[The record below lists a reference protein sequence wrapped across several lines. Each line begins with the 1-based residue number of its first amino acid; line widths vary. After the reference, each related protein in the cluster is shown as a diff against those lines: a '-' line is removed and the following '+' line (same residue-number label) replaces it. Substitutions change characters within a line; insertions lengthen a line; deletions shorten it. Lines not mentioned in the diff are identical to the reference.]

1 MANEVIANLEVQV
14 SGKGIQIVQK
24 DLKKTKQT
32 MDETA
37 SSAKKGT
44 KEVDKYGRGVK
55 GAAGISSNASKN
67 FSKMQQNIGG
77 NDGSG
82 GLVRAYAL
90 LAANV
95 FALTAAFG
103 VLQRSAQIDQL
114 TISMEILSTRGG
126 TSIDILSQKIKDAS
140 GGAIDLASAFRQVS
154 LASSAG
160 LSTAEIEGLTTVAK
174 GAAIS
179 LGRDLPDAMDR
190 IFRGAIKLEP
200 EILDEI
206 GLFVRV
212 DEASRKYAES
222 LGRTVSSLSQA
233 DKRQAF
239 LNAILEQGTKKFEEY
254 AEAVQPDAFTRL
266 AAALKDI
273 AQDVTSLLNS
283 ALGPLVGFLADSKGL
298 LTTLFLAVAG
308 TLLNQA
314 IPALGKFT
322 AASAENAQIALKEA
336 QEYAKGVR
344 IKANAT
350 IAENLKIEKSNLKR
364 AQSDAA
370 AAEAAVAGGPKFRSQ
385 GKASAK
391 IRENLNKQGL
401 TSAKRL
407 EAVQARITELE
418 NSKNIKSKESLK
430 LQKDELALLRQEEA
444 ALKRI
449 KTTETEIRAL
459 KKGKVKVDPTSVAG
473 RRESSLTDKALIA
486 GSLSTVVGAA
496 ETQGIGEAF
505 KTLGKE
511 TDNLRDKLSDK
522 KGLGKAFR
530 SLRIGSFALGG
541 SLRILAVGFTG
552 LLTTLAP
559 FAIVAAAVAGVAFLL
574 FKNFAT
580 GQKEAKKLGEST
592 KELTTILSK
601 VEERFEKQIKLS
613 RDSEASYQQQV
624 GAILAFTKQ
633 QNEVSNQVVKIN
645 KELQEFK
652 EASNGAMKAWQG
664 LLSIIG
670 LDKESQA
677 VEQIRKATEG
687 LLESLIK
694 AGSID
699 QANVL
704 AKLID
709 PAGETGLSKNVKNL
723 NEASKGLEQFTQ
735 EQIKSAEALLASGK
749 IQQQVNKWEAAGGD
763 GKALLNDYV
772 KEATGLNEKEAA
784 TLIEFIKQRR
794 SANAGIKNAE
804 FETENLVAASVENA
818 RITSEQTKRLSSFT
832 NAMSGAAEAVGK
844 LQQSFLQTTKADEV
858 LTSLKGIKESYE
870 GLFKEIAD
878 GVTSISQEFKENFS
892 KTFSKDENPIAQ
904 VFSPEEIAKLNG
916 LILKNL
922 EPKELKKE
930 IAKIFDDV
938 IEDFAEFQESAIQSK
953 VTIAG
958 LNQELKVFQQASSLG
973 GQTGLDILKN
983 TKDIAIENRT
993 IAETNQKILGR
1004 SVGLEGTS
1012 LTNVLAVVE
1021 GKKESTE
1028 LTKEELA
1035 LFNNLSDVQKL
1046 ALTNS
1051 VENVRQ
1057 KEIEVEISDRIL
1069 KKTQA
1074 GEIASKDNLVAQQ
1087 KILDIRKKQLETQQA
1102 SAVLDAQIA
1111 ALNIGGDEQA
1121 LRTLEIA
1128 NAKERLSI
1136 EEEIIKNQAARQK
1149 VELEILA
1156 IRLQVL
1162 AEEQEEGSAT
1172 QQRLLAIKDELTGTG
1187 GLVSKIESTLADALK
1202 NNAKTFVKSLGDDL
1216 SKARSGTFT
1225 GNISGILSAG
1235 SITTQSID
1243 DEISKLDPATQQ
1255 AQIDSLIRLR
1265 EEVENLDSAYLTVT
1279 ATMMQF
1285 ANSMK
1290 SLGPE
1295 GAAAASILS
1304 GIVTI
1309 TDGYKKMSEGIDEN
1323 STKMEKGA
1331 AVAEFA
1337 TAALG
1342 AISQMMQAN
1351 ASAQIAELDRQIDQE
1366 KKRDG
1371 KSKESLARIA
1381 AMEKKKE
1388 AMSRKAFEQQKKMQ
1402 MAQTVMATATA
1413 IMQTMA
1419 TGGALALPLAIMIG
1433 AMGAMQL
1440 ALIAR
1445 QKYNGYTAPQ
1455 DATPSNAELTIGK
1468 RSNAVDVSQSTTGGE
1483 LNYLRGGGTT
1493 GTNLGGAGASFQGG
1507 AMGRR
1512 GYANGGDGVVVGE
1525 RGPEIITPSVPVD
1538 ITPNYALG
1546 GGNSNVNFTINAVD
1560 AAGVEDVLMNQRG
1573 NIIRMIR
1580 EAANENGTMFLEE
1593 IDTQA
1598 YGSSK

>member
-1 MANEVIANLEVQV
+1 MANEVIANLEIQV

-44 KEVDKYGRGVK
+44 REVDKYGRGLK

-126 TSIDILSQKIKDAS
+126 TSIDILSKKIKDAS

-283 ALGPLVGFLADSKGL
+283 ALGPLVGFLAESKGL

-322 AASAENAQIALKEA
+322 AASAENAQVALKEA

-344 IKANAT
+344 LKANAA

-364 AQSDAA
+364 AQSDAV
-370 AAEAAVAGGPKFRSQ
+370 AAEAAVTGGPKFRSQ

-511 TDNLRDKLSDK
+511 TDNLKNKLSDK

-530 SLRIGSFALGG
+530 SLRIGSFALSG

-677 VEQIRKATEG
+677 VEQIRNATEG

-723 NEASKGLEQFTQ
+723 NEASKGLEQFSEAQ
-735 EQIKSAEALLASGK
+735 VKSAEALLADGK
-749 IQQQVNKWEAAGGD
+749 IRQRVNKWEADGGD

-772 KEATGLNEKEAA
+772 KEATGLNQKEAD
-784 TLIEFIKQRR
+784 TLIQFIKQRR

-870 GLFKEIAD
+870 GLFTEIAD
-878 GVTSISQEFKENFS
+878 GVTSISEEFKENFS

-904 VFSPEEIAKLNG
+904 VFNPEEIAKLNG

-922 EPKELKKE
+922 NPEELQKET
-930 IAKIFDDV
+930 AKIFDGV
-938 IEDFAEFQESAIQSK
+938 IKDFADFQESAIQSK

-1021 GKKESTE
+1021 GKKSSKE
-1028 LTKEELA
+1028 LTKEELV
-1035 LFNNLSDVQKL
+1035 LFKNLSDVQKL

-1074 GEIASKDNLVAQQ
+1074 GEIASIDNLVAQQ
-1087 KILDIRKKQLETQQA
+1087 KILDVRKKQLETQQA

-1187 GLVSKIESTLADALK
+1187 GLVSKIESTLSDALK

-1235 SITTQSID
+1235 GITTESID
-1243 DEISKLDPATQQ
+1243 KELERTDLTEE
-1255 AQIDSLIRLR
+1255 QIASLGRLR
-1265 EEVENLDSAYLTVT
+1265 EEVEKLDSAYLTVT

-1285 ANSMK
+1285 ANSMR

-1371 KSKESLARIA
+1371 KSKESLARIS

-1419 TGGALALPLAIMIG
+1419 QGGALATPLAIMVG

-1455 DATPSNAELTIGK
+1455 DATPSNSELTIGK

-1546 GGNSNVNFTINAVD
+1546 GGTSNVNFTINAVD